1 VHRHK
6 ENIPFGKKV
15 AGRCE
20 EINCFVILLCESGA
34 EFKKIISLIT
44 LRKRAYTATAVSKLL
59 LPERQAVFTATTCLE
74 SRKQYTSCAYLTIK
88 AIGILLAKLTKKIVK
103 IYIL

>member
-15 AGRCE
+15 ARG
-20 EINCFVILLCESGA
+20 NKLFFILLCESGA
-34 EFKKIISLIT
+34 EFQKIISLIT

-88 AIGILLAKLTKKIVK
+88 AIGILLAKLTKKFLK
-103 IYIL
+103 YIL